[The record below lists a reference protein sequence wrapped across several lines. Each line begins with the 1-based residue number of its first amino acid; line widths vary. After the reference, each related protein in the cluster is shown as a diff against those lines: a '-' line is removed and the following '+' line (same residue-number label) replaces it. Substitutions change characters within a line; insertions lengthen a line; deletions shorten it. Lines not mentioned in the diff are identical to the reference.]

1 MRNRRMKTVKRNY
14 KNRRRINNRKKVAE
28 DLFEGD
34 SDNRDILYWSDTKDF
49 IEENYGDVY
58 RATTKEWD

>member
-1 MRNRRMKTVKRNY
+1 MKMVKRNY
-14 KNRRRINNRKKVAE
+14 NNRRRINNPKKVAE

-34 SDNRDILYWSDTKDF
+34 YDNREILYWGDTEEF

-58 RATTKEWD
+58 RNTTKDWD